1 MRIAMVGAARMEP
14 IRKAESRQAVLTCM
28 PAPISRH
35 RRIGHDGP
43 IRSRTGAV
51 RLPE

>member
-1 MRIAMVGAARMEP
+1 MRIVTAGAARLGP
-14 IRKAESRQAVLTCM
+14 IRKAGSRQAVAARM
-28 PAPISRH
+28 QGPNSRH

-43 IRSRTGAV
+43 IRSRAGAV